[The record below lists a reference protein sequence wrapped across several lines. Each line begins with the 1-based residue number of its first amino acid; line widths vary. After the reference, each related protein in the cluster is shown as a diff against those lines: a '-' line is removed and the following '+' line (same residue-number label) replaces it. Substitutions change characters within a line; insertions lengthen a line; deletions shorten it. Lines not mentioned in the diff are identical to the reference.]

1 MKSVIGDFVD
11 EDSRNLP
18 FRPLANQKKVVLK
31 QLVSDTVRT
40 DAPRANIKINKHYSD
55 PRIMQSYSAVLF
67 NLTKG
72 EEEKCRVLTHG
83 G

>member
-1 MKSVIGDFVD
+1 MKSVIVDFMD
-11 EDSRNLP
+11 EDSRNLL

-31 QLVSDTVRT
+31 QLVLDTVR
-40 DAPRANIKINKHYSD
+40 NIKINKHYSD
-55 PRIMQSYSAVLF
+55 PRIMQSYSVVLF

>member
-1 MKSVIGDFVD
+1 MKSVIGDFMD

-18 FRPLANQKKVVLK
+18 FRPLANLKKVLK

-55 PRIMQSYSAVLF
+55 PRIMQSFSAVLF